1 MENIFNLS
9 LKEIDKEFDKL
20 LKNFT
25 PEELLKELKE
35 CGYEQDEIMIIEK
48 EVNDSVYVKDMQIK
62 HENLYN
68 EFLHKRR
75 TRNLKTFD
83 NIEVEV
89 A

>member
-1 MENIFNLS
+1 
-9 LKEIDKEFDKL
+9 
-20 LKNFT
+20 
-25 PEELLKELKE
+25 
-35 CGYEQDEIMIIEK
+35 MIIEK